1 VKSIL
6 IICKD
11 IYPVIGPRSFRAT
24 ELVNELV
31 CRGYKVT
38 VVCSMKVEDY
48 RAAKLFFPTCPILN
62 LGLPGS
68 VLVDCCLL
76 RATFIKRILN
86 KSLYYLFQ
94 YPNITLLRRVFKFLR
109 DNTDHYNLMITVA
122 YPYSIHWGAA
132 LARNVKPSNFPCR
145 WIADC
150 GDPFMGNLMINP
162 PFYFEFLERLFCRLA
177 DKITIPVEIAR
188 KAYYPE
194 FHHKIEVIP
203 QGFNFSNIRKAVYI
217 KNKIPTFLYAGIF
230 YKGSRDPRPLLDF
243 LVSVKVDFKFLVFT
257 PDDNLIRN
265 YLDILGHKMEIKT
278 LIPRTEIIKEMSKV
292 DFLVNIENDSDS
304 QTPSKIIDYSIS
316 GRPIISLNMKN
327 LDEAMLQEFLAGRY
341 DQCLI
346 IDDLEKY
353 NIKNVVDKFL
363 EI

>member
-1 VKSIL
+1 M
-6 IICKD
+6 ICKD
-11 IYPVIGPRSFRAT
+11 IYPVNGPRAFRSD
-24 ELVNELV
+24 ELLNEFI
-31 CRGYKVT
+31 RRDYNVT
-38 VVCSMKVEDY
+38 VACALNRKDFAIFSSKYSNSEIVDLGYVRNFVDI
-48 RAAKLFFPTCPILN
+48 KLFDYFTIFRRFLN
-62 LGLPGS
+62 
-68 VLVDCCLL
+68 
-76 RATFIKRILN
+76 RT
-86 KSLYYLFQ
+86 LYYIFQ
-94 YPNITLLRRVFKFLR
+94 YPNITLLWRVFKFLR
-109 DNTDHYNLMITVA
+109 ENTDHYDLMITVA

-150 GDPFMGNLMINP
+150 GDPFMGNPMINP
-162 PFYFEFLERLFCRLA
+162 PFYFQFLERLFCRLA
-177 DKITIPVEIAR
+177 DRITIPVEIAR

-194 FHHKIEVIP
+194 FQNKIEVIP
-203 QGFNFSNIRKAVYI
+203 QGFNFLNTQKDIYV
-217 KNKIPTFLYAGIF
+217 KNKIPTFLYAGMF
-230 YKGSRDPRPLLDF
+230 YKDSRDPRPLLDF

>member
-1 VKSIL
+1 
-6 IICKD
+6 
-11 IYPVIGPRSFRAT
+11 
-24 ELVNELV
+24 
-31 CRGYKVT
+31 
-38 VVCSMKVEDY
+38 
-48 RAAKLFFPTCPILN
+48 
-62 LGLPGS
+62 
-68 VLVDCCLL
+68 
-76 RATFIKRILN
+76 
-86 KSLYYLFQ
+86 
-94 YPNITLLRRVFKFLR
+94 
-109 DNTDHYNLMITVA
+109 
-122 YPYSIHWGAA
+122 
-132 LARNVKPSNFPCR
+132 
-145 WIADC
+145 
-150 GDPFMGNLMINP
+150 
-162 PFYFEFLERLFCRLA
+162 
-177 DKITIPVEIAR
+177 
-188 KAYYPE
+188 
-194 FHHKIEVIP
+194 
-203 QGFNFSNIRKAVYI
+203 
-217 KNKIPTFLYAGIF
+217 
-230 YKGSRDPRPLLDF
+230 
-243 LVSVKVDFKFLVFT
+243 VFT